1 MQRHLL
7 FLLIPMVSGWALV
20 PGLSPPIRMIAVAL
34 TMFVF
39 IKTHLLVI
47 HFWNGNTPEVW
58 LQESLLWFFAW
69 PGLNTREFFDDGA
82 KQGGQTNE
90 LPTNRGWPKQ
100 MALAICKTAFG
111 LLLLVVVAPRLIATS
126 ALLGG
131 WVGMVGIVF
140 TFHFGI
146 FHLSAV
152 WWQLM
157 GRPVEPI
164 MNAPLL
170 ATTISEFWSKR
181 WNLAFRDYAHL
192 TIFKPVAKRLGG
204 SAAIAAGFLFSGVV
218 HDLAISLPAGGGY
231 GWPTLY
237 FIIQG
242 VSLLME
248 RKLKKSGV
256 TFDGRIF
263 GHVWTLFW
271 VAGPAFILFHQ
282 PFVLRVI
289 VPIVKFM
296 GTLGGHS
303 SIVG

>member
-1 MQRHLL
+1 
-7 FLLIPMVSGWALV
+7 MVSGWALV

-39 IKTHLLVI
+39 IKTHLLLI
-47 HFWNGNTPEVW
+47 HYWNGNKPKVGR
-58 LQESLLWFFAW
+58 QESLLWFFAW
-69 PGLNTREFFDDGA
+69 PGLNTRDFFDDGA
-82 KQGGQTNE
+82 KQGGQSNE
-90 LPTNRGWPKQ
+90 LPTNRSWPKQ

-146 FHLSAV
+146 FHISSV

-192 TIFKPVAKRLGG
+192 TIFKPVAKRF
-204 SAAIAAGFLFSGVV
+204 AF
-218 HDLAISLPAGGGY
+218 
-231 GWPTLY
+231 
-237 FIIQG
+237 
-242 VSLLME
+242 
-248 RKLKKSGV
+248 
-256 TFDGRIF
+256 GRAETQEIWR
-263 GHVWTLFW
+263 HV
-271 VAGPAFILFHQ
+271 
-282 PFVLRVI
+282 
-289 VPIVKFM
+289 
-296 GTLGGHS
+296 
-303 SIVG
+303 